1 MKKRMIAFLM
11 AILMLA
17 LAACGAPAESADAAA
32 DNVESLDFAYTD
44 DNMVDLASTGKKGTK
59 RLEAVDWA
67 YVRGGEYKD
76 VNWQEINADNG
87 LTDLVC
93 KTDGSEDSRFV
104 RHILLTFDI
113 SGLEP
118 EDVKNVSLQLSIT
131 SLAAKGISG
140 GDVVFNIYKV
150 DPDAWDGKTVTWNSA
165 PKGKLVKSGV
175 PLQSVPAQD
184 YSALVRDAVNAG
196 EDALSIRI
204 VQTVHTD
211 AETRIGY
218 ADKSVPVL
226 LVSGYSLEG
235 SYLKILTNNQKKN
248 DEIWAHAQK
257 LFEEW
262 NGRYQMLLKEELAPA
277 ELIKSDPAQYTKTVY
292 SGYNNPTSFNSSKK
306 AYKTRT
312 FGALTDMSKYV
323 DVNKTYEFDRYGGLM
338 DESMKQEATGFFY
351 AKKIGDRWWFIDPYG
366 YPCYIRALS
375 GITYSYQGSPTQ
387 REAALEQFG
396 SFEKWAIA
404 NTRHLM
410 DDLYFNAGASPV
422 AEILSVEDQIIEQR
436 GIGSFASGYGSSI
449 GVNSSR
455 GGQTTF
461 SENNT
466 MPVFDPEF
474 EEYADK
480 KAEESTASRL
490 NDPDL
495 LGYTTDNELPMQ
507 LSLLDNSLTVDPS
520 KAVNYYTYACAWT
533 FLCNM
538 TGKENPTGKD
548 ITDELRDLYR
558 GFVWDRYYNVVCA
571 AVRKYDPNH
580 MLLGTRFLTAVKDS
594 KWVLRFAGLYLD
606 CITINWY
613 SAWEPQAE
621 DLYDF
626 SRYTGLPI
634 MITEFYTKAMEN
646 EGNLEN
652 TTGAG
657 WIVQTQQD
665 RGDFYQNYTLRLLEC
680 KNVVGWHWFQYGDN
694 DPAGNPTDISSKDAN
709 KGIFSN
715 SLKEYTDLTDDM
727 VEINKNVY
735 LLTQYFDAK
744 YDK

>member
-1 MKKRMIAFLM
+1 MGNWTLEKVSKPHATRTYE
-11 AILMLA
+11 A
-17 LAACGAPAESADAAA
+17 LDDLGK
-32 DNVESLDFAYTD
+32 YT
-44 DNMVDLASTGKKGTK
+44 N
-59 RLEAVDWA
+59 
-67 YVRGGEYKD
+67 Y
-76 VNWQEINADNG
+76 
-87 LTDLVC
+87 
-93 KTDGSEDSRFV
+93 
-104 RHILLTFDI
+104 
-113 SGLEP
+113 
-118 EDVKNVSLQLSIT
+118 
-131 SLAAKGISG
+131 
-140 GDVVFNIYKV
+140 
-150 DPDAWDGKTVTWNSA
+150 
-165 PKGKLVKSGV
+165 
-175 PLQSVPAQD
+175 
-184 YSALVRDAVNAG
+184 
-196 EDALSIRI
+196 
-204 VQTVHTD
+204 
-211 AETRIGY
+211 
-218 ADKSVPVL
+218 
-226 LVSGYSLEG
+226 
-235 SYLKILTNNQKKN
+235 
-248 DEIWAHAQK
+248 
-257 LFEEW
+257 
-262 NGRYQMLLKEELAPA
+262 
-277 ELIKSDPAQYTKTVY
+277 AQY
-292 SGYNNPTSFNSSKK
+292 
-306 AYKTRT
+306 
-312 FGALTDMSKYV
+312 DQ
-323 DVNKTYEFDRYGGLM
+323 DVYGGWM
-338 DESMKQEATGFFY
+338 NPSMRQKATGFFY
-351 AKKIGDRWWFIDPYG
+351 SKKINGRWWFIDPYG

-422 AEILSVEDQIIEQR
+422 AEILAVEDQIIEQR

-580 MLLGTRFLTAVKDS
+580 MLLGTRFLHTVAESEWVCRVTAE
-594 KWVLRFAGLYLD
+594 YMD

-613 SAWEPQAE
+613 GQWEIDAGKLQKVCQAV
-621 DLYDF
+621 DL
-626 SRYTGLPI
+626 PMI
-634 MITEFYTKAMEN
+634 ITEFYTKAMEN
-646 EGNLEN
+646 HGSFNHPDEPLKN
-652 TTGAG
+652 TKGAG
-657 WIVQTQQD
+657 WIVRTQQD
-665 RGDFYQNYTLRLLEC
+665 RGDFYENFTLRLLEC
-680 KNVVGWHWFQYGDN
+680 KSMVGWQWHMYSDDDTSPETIFHEDGKTYKDQSN
-694 DPAGNPTDISSKDAN
+694 IDAN
-709 KGIFSN
+709 KGIVDNWHRPYPELCASM
-715 SLKEYTDLTDDM
+715 KR
-727 VEINKNVY
+727 INQNVY
-735 LLTQYFDAK
+735 RLIDHFDAK
-744 YDK
+744 YKK